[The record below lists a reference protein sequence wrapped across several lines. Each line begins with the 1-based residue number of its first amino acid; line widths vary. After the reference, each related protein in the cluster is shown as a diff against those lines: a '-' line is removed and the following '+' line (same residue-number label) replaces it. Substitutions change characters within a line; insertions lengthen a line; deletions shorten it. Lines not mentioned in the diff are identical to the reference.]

1 MKILIVGGGTGGTIL
16 ANHLSRR
23 LGSEIRAGKVEL
35 TLLSA
40 SDRHMYQ
47 PGLLYVAFGQ
57 MTPDQLYR
65 DEASLLEPEV
75 DFHVDPVEKFQLD
88 QNHVV
93 TKSGKSYAYDILVIA
108 TGSRIVPEEV
118 PGLSE
123 GAETFY
129 TEESAVRLHKRLM
142 EFQGGTVAMVVS
154 IPHKC
159 PVAPVEAMF
168 MLHDFFKSRGIR
180 DKVTLRY
187 QYPTNRVHATANVAR
202 WAKPEFDKAGIE
214 YETLFNLKLVDPVT
228 KIVYSEEG
236 TEVKYDLLIAVPP
249 HRGMEIIEQNHLD
262 QGGWIPTDR
271 FKLTMNGRDN
281 VYVIGDAT
289 NIPVSKTGSA
299 AHFESEVLAANIV
312 ARIKTGTDS
321 PVREYD
327 GKVYCFI
334 EAGFD
339 RATYNAFDYVNLPDL
354 KPPSKPI
361 HWFKVAYNQM
371 YWTSVR
377 GLL

>member
-16 ANHLSRR
+16 ANNLSRR
-23 LGSEIRAGKVEL
+23 LGSEIRAGTIEL
-35 TLLSA
+35 TMLSA

-65 DEASLLEPEV
+65 DQTSLLEPEV
-75 DFHVDPVEKFQLD
+75 DFYVDPVEKFQLD

-93 TKSGKSYAYDILVIA
+93 TKSGKRHAYDILIIA

-159 PVAPVEAMF
+159 PVAPVEAIF
-168 MLHDFFKSRGIR
+168 MLHDFFKARGIR
-180 DKVTLRY
+180 EKVRLRY

-214 YETLFNLKLVDPVT
+214 YETLFNLKAVDPVK

-236 TEVKYDLLIAVPP
+236 TELNYDLLIAVPP
-249 HRGMEIIEQNHLD
+249 HRGMEIIEQNHLAE
-262 QGGWIPTDR
+262 GGWIPTDR

-299 AHFESEVLAANIV
+299 AHFEAEVVAANIV
-312 ARIKTGTDS
+312 ARIKTGN

-354 KPPSKPI
+354 KPPSKAI

>member
-16 ANHLSRR
+16 ANNLARR
-23 LGSEIRAGKVEL
+23 LGSEIRSGKIEL

-75 DFHVDPVEKFQLD
+75 DFRVDPVEKFQLD
-88 QNHVV
+88 QNQVV
-93 TKSGKSYAYDILVIA
+93 TKSGRSYSYDILVIA

-214 YETLFNLKLVDPVT
+214 YETLFNLKSVDPVN

-249 HRGMEIIEQNHLD
+249 HRGMEVVEQNQLT

-299 AHFESEVLAANIV
+299 AHFESEVLSANIV
-312 ARIKTGTDS
+312 SRIKTGAS
-321 PVREYD
+321 NPVREYD

-354 KPPSKPI
+354 KPPSKSI